1 MKRKTLKNIVEY
13 DGIGLHKGEIIKMK
27 LIPAKSGGII
37 FRMVNIPEGK
47 NEILLDYRNTFDLTR
62 GTNLK
67 NEHGAMVFTIEHF
80 LSALY
85 VSGITD
91 LVIELNEFS
100 WQICI
105 AMIPGMAARE
115 VVVSALGTVYAMTA
129 ESEDALEAAL
139 IPVVSENWGLP
150 TAFAFLAWYVYAPM
164 CLATLAI
171 IRRETNSL
179 KHTLTIAG
187 GLFLAAYV
195 FAFIVYRITSWV
207 LA

>member
-1 MKRKTLKNIVEY
+1 
-13 DGIGLHKGEIIKMK
+13 
-27 LIPAKSGGII
+27 
-37 FRMVNIPEGK
+37 
-47 NEILLDYRNTFDLTR
+47 
-62 GTNLK
+62 
-67 NEHGAMVFTIEHF
+67 
-80 LSALY
+80 
-85 VSGITD
+85 
-91 LVIELNEFS
+91 
-100 WQICI
+100 
-105 AMIPGMAARE
+105 MIPGMAARE

-139 IPVVSENWGLP
+139 ILVVSENWGLP